1 MDDQINYGNKA
12 KNLEFVAN
20 HTDIEIPYFRELSL
34 EDLENINEI
43 LHDFSEEIMI
53 RSNSSNEDLESSSN
67 AGKYLSIGPISKK
80 RIDDIK
86 ESWSQVLNSYEKD
99 SNQTVILQDYVKNAK
114 IVSVLTS
121 FKVGTD
127 SLYRSFSIYN
137 GPETDAVTSGKYNQ
151 IKNFYIHRSINKLP
165 KKYDEY
171 SIYLKVLIKLENLF
185 GNKHLDIEMVLDNNF
200 SPLLLQVRPLMERK
214 VNKDL
219 IFTEKKIIEQNVKKY
234 SALKETTKDRFGVN
248 QLFSNMSDM
257 NPAEMI
263 GKKPDNVAFGL
274 YKFMFTDST
283 WNIQRGE
290 FGYRKYKP
298 AKLME
303 LFNNVAYINVN
314 HSLNSFLT
322 PSLQID
328 SCEKI
333 IQHQLKKLKENPH
346 LHDSIEFNISRS
358 SYVFDTEDEFAV
370 EYKNII
376 SPGEIQKW
384 HQDLIKIDRFN
395 KSTLEK
401 NNKVILKAFSLLD
414 ENFQYSKKE
423 NIKFIR
429 DNMALPFTHHSR
441 LGFVYFAQLNN
452 LLKKDVITEAQK
464 NSLLLSVKSISTK
477 MKSDAYQVKLGKKSL
492 SSFLDIY
499 GHIRAGNYNLTSSNL
514 KNNLEFTELLIQNS
528 EKQDENI
535 SLQKVI
541 FSNIDKYFELN
552 NIPYTAAT
560 WVEMFQTAIATREN
574 SKFYYTKGID
584 GILNEIEKQNLS
596 DKKFFQRLGIGFNE
610 ENTINLNLK
619 NTLMPDLISS
629 SDDFYLYEEMSKNG
643 NYIGQGTVSGKV
655 LLLDNYS
662 NQPYDLDNKIV
673 AIPAA
678 DPGWDWIFNYKIKSL
693 ITQYG
698 GPNSHMAI
706 RCAEHNIPAILGVGE
721 NNFSM
726 ISASQSLS
734 IDFSNESFAIV

>member
-43 LHDFSEEIMI
+43 LNDFSEEIMI

-726 ISASQSLS
+726 ISTSQSLS

>member
-1 MDDQINYGNKA
+1 MDDRINYGNKA

-20 HTDIEIPYFRELSL
+20 HTDIKIPYFRELSL
-34 EDLENINEI
+34 KDLENINEI

-492 SSFLDIY
+492 GSFLDIY

-726 ISASQSLS
+726 ISTSQSLS

>member
-726 ISASQSLS
+726 ISTSQSLS

>member
-1 MDDQINYGNKA
+1 MDDRINYGNKA

-34 EDLENINEI
+34 KDLVNINEI
-43 LHDFSEEIMI
+43 LNDFSEEIMI
-53 RSNSSNEDLESSSN
+53 RSNSSNEDLESFSN
-67 AGKYLSIGPISKK
+67 AGKYLSIGPISKE
-80 RIDDIK
+80 RISDIK
-86 ESWSQVLNSYEKD
+86 ESWNQVLNSYEKD
-99 SNQTVILQDYVKNAK
+99 TDKTVILQDYVKNSK
-114 IVSVLTS
+114 SVSVLTS

-137 GPETDAVTSGKYNQ
+137 GPETDAVTSGKYNR
-151 IKNFYIHRSINKLP
+151 IKNFYVHRSINKLP

-171 SIYLKVLIKLENLF
+171 SIYLKILTKLEDLF
-185 GNKHLDIEMVLDNNF
+185 GNKHLDIEMVINNNS

-219 IFTEKKIIEQNVKKY
+219 IFEEKKIIEKNIKKY
-234 SALKETTKDRFGVN
+234 ETLKDTTDDRFGIN
-248 QLFSNMSDM
+248 RIFSNMSDM

-322 PSLQID
+322 RSLQVE

-333 IQHQLKKLKENPH
+333 IQYQLQKLKENPH

-358 SYVFDTEDEFAV
+358 SYVFDTEDEFAF

-376 SPGEIQKW
+376 SPKEIEKW
-384 HQDLIKIDRFN
+384 HRDLIEIDSFN

-401 NNKVILKAFSLLD
+401 NNATILKAFSLLD
-414 ENFQYSKKE
+414 GNFKYSKKE

-452 LLKKDVITEAQK
+452 LLRKEVITEAQK

-477 MKSDAYQVKLGKKSL
+477 MKSDAYQVKVGKQSL
-492 SSFLDIY
+492 NNFLDTY
-499 GHIRAGNYNLTSSNL
+499 GHIRAGNYNLSSSNL
-514 KNNLEFTELLIQNS
+514 KNNLEFTELLVQNS
-528 EKQDENI
+528 ERQDENI
-535 SLQKVI
+535 SLQKVV

-552 NIPYTAAT
+552 NISYTASA

-584 GILNEIEKQNLS
+584 GILNEIKENIS
-596 DKKFFQRLGIGFNE
+596 DEEFFQLLNIEFNE

-629 SDDFYLYEEMSKNG
+629 SDDFYLYEEMSKDG
-643 NYIGQGTVSGKV
+643 NYIGQGRVSGEV

-662 NQPYDLDNKIV
+662 NQHYDLDNKIV

-706 RCAEHNIPAILGVGE
+706 RCAEHNIPAVLGVGE
-721 NNFSM
+721 SNFSM
-726 ISASQSLS
+726 ISTSQSLS

>member
-1 MDDQINYGNKA
+1 MDDRINYGNKA

-34 EDLENINEI
+34 KDLVNINEI
-43 LHDFSEEIMI
+43 LNDFSEEIMI
-53 RSNSSNEDLESSSN
+53 RSNSSNEDLESFSN
-67 AGKYLSIGPISKK
+67 AGKYLSIGPISKE
-80 RIDDIK
+80 RISDIK
-86 ESWSQVLNSYEKD
+86 ESWNQVLNSYEKD
-99 SNQTVILQDYVKNAK
+99 TDNTVILQDYVKNSK
-114 IVSVLTS
+114 SVSVLTS

-137 GPETDAVTSGKYNQ
+137 GPETDAVTSGKYNR
-151 IKNFYIHRSINKLP
+151 IKNFYVHRSINKLP

-171 SIYLKVLIKLENLF
+171 SIYLKILTKLEDLF
-185 GNKHLDIEMVLDNNF
+185 GNKHLDIEMVINNNS

-219 IFTEKKIIEQNVKKY
+219 IFEEKKIIEKNIKKY
-234 SALKETTKDRFGVN
+234 ETLKDTTDDRFGIN
-248 QLFSNMSDM
+248 RIFSNMSDM

-322 PSLQID
+322 RSLQVE

-333 IQHQLKKLKENPH
+333 IQYQLQKLKENPH

-358 SYVFDTEDEFAV
+358 SYVFDTEDEFAF

-376 SPGEIQKW
+376 SPKEIEKW
-384 HQDLIKIDRFN
+384 HRDLIEIDSFN

-401 NNKVILKAFSLLD
+401 NNATILKAFSLLD
-414 ENFQYSKKE
+414 GNFKYSKKE

-452 LLKKDVITEAQK
+452 LLRKEVITEAQK

-477 MKSDAYQVKLGKKSL
+477 MKSDAYQVKVGKQSL
-492 SSFLDIY
+492 NNFLDTY
-499 GHIRAGNYNLTSSNL
+499 GHIRAGNYNLSSSNL
-514 KNNLEFTELLIQNS
+514 KNNLEFTELLVQNS
-528 EKQDENI
+528 ERQDENI
-535 SLQKVI
+535 SLQKVV

-552 NIPYTAAT
+552 NISYTASA

-584 GILNEIEKQNLS
+584 GILNEIKENIS
-596 DKKFFQRLGIGFNE
+596 DEEFFQLLNIEFNE

-629 SDDFYLYEEMSKNG
+629 SDDFYLYEEMSKDG
-643 NYIGQGTVSGKV
+643 NYIGQGRVSGEV

-662 NQPYDLDNKIV
+662 NRHYDLDNKIV

-706 RCAEHNIPAILGVGE
+706 RCAEHNIPAVLGVGE
-721 NNFSM
+721 SNFSM
-726 ISASQSLS
+726 ISTSQSLS

>member
-1 MDDQINYGNKA
+1 MRRRQ
-12 KNLEFVAN
+12 
-20 HTDIEIPYFRELSL
+20 RQ
-34 EDLENINEI
+34 
-43 LHDFSEEIMI
+43 MCI
-53 RSNSSNEDLESSSN
+53 R
-67 AGKYLSIGPISKK
+67 
-80 RIDDIK
+80 
-86 ESWSQVLNSYEKD
+86 D
-99 SNQTVILQDYVKNAK
+99 S
-114 IVSVLTS
+114 
-121 FKVGTD
+121 
-127 SLYRSFSIYN
+127 
-137 GPETDAVTSGKYNQ
+137 
-151 IKNFYIHRSINKLP
+151 HRSINKLP
-165 KKYDEY
+165 NKYKEY
-171 SIYLKVLIKLENLF
+171 SVYLKILTKLEDLF
-185 GNKHLDIEMVLDNNF
+185 GNKHLDIEMVLDNNS
-200 SPLLLQVRPLMERK
+200 SPLLLQVRPLMEKK

-219 IFTEKKIIEQNVKKY
+219 IFTEKKIIEQNIKKY
-234 SALKETTKDRFGVN
+234 DSLKETTNDRFGIN

-322 PSLQID
+322 RSLQAD

-333 IQHQLKKLKENPH
+333 IQHQLEKLKENPQ

-376 SPGEIQKW
+376 SPEEIQKW
-384 HQDLIKIDRFN
+384 HQDLIEIDSLN

-401 NNKVILKAFSLLD
+401 NNKTMLRAFSLLD
-414 ENFQYSKKE
+414 GNFKYSKKE

-452 LLKKDVITEAQK
+452 LLRKDVITEAQK

-499 GHIRAGNYNLTSSNL
+499 GHIRAGNYNLSSSNL
-514 KNNLEFTELLIQNS
+514 KNNLEFTELLVHNS
-528 EKQDENI
+528 EPQDENI

-552 NIPYTAAT
+552 NIPYTASA

-584 GILNEIEKQNLS
+584 GILNEIEEQNIS
-596 DKKFFQRLGIGFNE
+596 DEELFQRLNIEFSQ
-610 ENTINLNLK
+610 ENKINLDLK

-629 SDDFYLYEEMSKNG
+629 SDDFYLYEEMSKDG

-673 AIPAA
+673 VIPAA

-726 ISASQSLS
+726 ISTSQSLS

>member
-1 MDDQINYGNKA
+1 
-12 KNLEFVAN
+12 
-20 HTDIEIPYFRELSL
+20 
-34 EDLENINEI
+34 
-43 LHDFSEEIMI
+43 
-53 RSNSSNEDLESSSN
+53 
-67 AGKYLSIGPISKK
+67 
-80 RIDDIK
+80 
-86 ESWSQVLNSYEKD
+86 
-99 SNQTVILQDYVKNAK
+99 
-114 IVSVLTS
+114 
-121 FKVGTD
+121 
-127 SLYRSFSIYN
+127 
-137 GPETDAVTSGKYNQ
+137 
-151 IKNFYIHRSINKLP
+151 
-165 KKYDEY
+165 
-171 SIYLKVLIKLENLF
+171 
-185 GNKHLDIEMVLDNNF
+185 MVLDSNS
-200 SPLLLQVRPLMERK
+200 SPLLLQVRPLMEKK
-214 VNKDL
+214 VYKDL
-219 IFTEKKIIEQNVKKY
+219 IFTEKTVIEQNVKKY
-234 SALKETTKDRFGVN
+234 ETLKETTNDRFGIN

-322 PSLQID
+322 RSLQVD

-333 IQHQLKKLKENPH
+333 IQHQLEKLKENPH

-358 SYVFDTEDEFAV
+358 SYVFDTEGEFAI
-370 EYKNII
+370 EYKDII
-376 SPGEIQKW
+376 SPEEIHKW
-384 HQDLIKIDRFN
+384 HQDLIEIDSLN

-401 NNKVILKAFSLLD
+401 NNETMLRAFSLLD
-414 ENFQYSKKE
+414 GNFEYSKKE
-423 NIKFIR
+423 NIEFIR

-452 LLKKDVITEAQK
+452 LLRKNVISEAQK

-499 GHIRAGNYNLTSSNL
+499 GHIRAGNYNLSSSNL
-514 KNNLEFTELLIQNS
+514 KNNLEFTELLVHNS
-528 EKQDENI
+528 EPQDENI

-552 NIPYTAAT
+552 NIPYTASA

-584 GILNEIEKQNLS
+584 GILNEIEKHNIS
-596 DKKFFQRLGIGFNE
+596 DEQLFQRLNIEFNQ
-610 ENTINLNLK
+610 ENTINLDLK

-629 SDDFYLYEEMSKNG
+629 SDDFYLYEEMSKDG

-673 AIPAA
+673 VIPAA

-721 NNFSM
+721 SNFSM

>member
-1 MDDQINYGNKA
+1 MPNKY
-12 KNLEFVAN
+12 KEYSVYLKIL
-20 HTDIEIPYFRELSL
+20 TKL
-34 EDLENINEI
+34 ED
-43 LHDFSEEIMI
+43 
-53 RSNSSNEDLESSSN
+53 
-67 AGKYLSIGPISKK
+67 
-80 RIDDIK
+80 
-86 ESWSQVLNSYEKD
+86 
-99 SNQTVILQDYVKNAK
+99 
-114 IVSVLTS
+114 
-121 FKVGTD
+121 
-127 SLYRSFSIYN
+127 
-137 GPETDAVTSGKYNQ
+137 
-151 IKNFYIHRSINKLP
+151 
-165 KKYDEY
+165 
-171 SIYLKVLIKLENLF
+171 LF
-185 GNKHLDIEMVLDNNF
+185 GNKHLDIEMVLDNNS
-200 SPLLLQVRPLMERK
+200 SPLLLQVRPLMEKK

-234 SALKETTKDRFGVN
+234 DSLKETTNDRFGIN

-322 PSLQID
+322 RSLQAD

-333 IQHQLKKLKENPH
+333 IQHQLEKLKENPQ

-376 SPGEIQKW
+376 SPEEIQKW
-384 HQDLIKIDRFN
+384 HQDLIEIDSLN

-401 NNKVILKAFSLLD
+401 NNKTMLRAFSLLD
-414 ENFQYSKKE
+414 GNFKYSKKE

-452 LLKKDVITEAQK
+452 LLRKDVITEAQK

-499 GHIRAGNYNLTSSNL
+499 GHIRAGNYNLSSSNL
-514 KNNLEFTELLIQNS
+514 KNNLEFTELLVHNS
-528 EKQDENI
+528 EPQDENI

-552 NIPYTAAT
+552 NIPYTASA

-584 GILNEIEKQNLS
+584 GILNEIEEQNIS
-596 DKKFFQRLGIGFNE
+596 DEELFQRLNIEFSQ
-610 ENTINLNLK
+610 ENTINLDLK

-629 SDDFYLYEEMSKNG
+629 SDDFYLYEEMSKDG

-673 AIPAA
+673 VIPAA

-726 ISASQSLS
+726 ISTSQSLS

>member
-1 MDDQINYGNKA
+1 MAGNLRVTK
-12 KNLEFVAN
+12 
-20 HTDIEIPYFRELSL
+20 
-34 EDLENINEI
+34 
-43 LHDFSEEIMI
+43 M
-53 RSNSSNEDLESSSN
+53 
-67 AGKYLSIGPISKK
+67 
-80 RIDDIK
+80 
-86 ESWSQVLNSYEKD
+86 
-99 SNQTVILQDYVKNAK
+99 TVIRFPRTVCVPLKFEKPLPRQRVFYLGV
-114 IVSVLTS
+114 
-121 FKVGTD
+121 
-127 SLYRSFSIYN
+127 IYT
-137 GPETDAVTSGKYNQ
+137 GPELCQDITRLYLKRHGKTKGVRRWSLITYE
-151 IKNFYIHRSINKLP
+151 
-165 KKYDEY
+165 KYDEY
-171 SIYLKVLIKLENLF
+171 SIYLKILTKLEDLF
-185 GNKHLDIEMVLDNNF
+185 GNKHLDIEMVLDNNS
-200 SPLLLQVRPLMERK
+200 SPLLLQVRPLMEKK

-234 SALKETTKDRFGVN
+234 DSLKETTNDRFGIN

-322 PSLQID
+322 RSLQAD

-333 IQHQLKKLKENPH
+333 IQHQLEKLKENPQ

-376 SPGEIQKW
+376 SPEEIQKW
-384 HQDLIKIDRFN
+384 HQDLIEIDSLN

-401 NNKVILKAFSLLD
+401 NNETMLSAFSLLD
-414 ENFQYSKKE
+414 GNFKYSKKE

-452 LLKKDVITEAQK
+452 LLRKEVITEAQK

-477 MKSDAYQVKLGKKSL
+477 MKSDAYQVKVGKQSL
-492 SSFLDIY
+492 NNFLDTY
-499 GHIRAGNYNLTSSNL
+499 GHIRAGNYNLSSSNL
-514 KNNLEFTELLIQNS
+514 KNNLEFTELLVQNS
-528 EKQDENI
+528 ERQDENI
-535 SLQKVI
+535 SLQKVV

-552 NIPYTAAT
+552 NISYTASA

-584 GILNEIEKQNLS
+584 GILNEIKENIS
-596 DKKFFQRLGIGFNE
+596 DEEFFQLLNIEFNE

-629 SDDFYLYEEMSKNG
+629 SDDFYLYEEMSKDG
-643 NYIGQGTVSGKV
+643 NYIGQGRVSGEV

-662 NQPYDLDNKIV
+662 NQHYDLDNKIV

-706 RCAEHNIPAILGVGE
+706 RCAEHNIPAVLGVGE
-721 NNFSM
+721 SNFSM
-726 ISASQSLS
+726 ISTSQSLS

>member
-34 EDLENINEI
+34 EDLGNINEI
-43 LHDFSEEIMI
+43 LNDFSEEIMI

-67 AGKYLSIGPISKK
+67 AGKYLSIGPISKE

-86 ESWSQVLNSYEKD
+86 ESWNQVLNSYEKD
-99 SNQTVILQDYVKNAK
+99 ANQTVILQDYVKNAK
-114 IVSVLTS
+114 SVSVLTS

-151 IKNFYIHRSINKLP
+151 IKNFYVHRSINKLP

-171 SIYLKVLIKLENLF
+171 SIYLKILIKLEDLF
-185 GNKHLDIEMVLDNNF
+185 GNKHLDIEMVLDSNS
-200 SPLLLQVRPLMERK
+200 SPLLLQVRPMMEKK
-214 VNKDL
+214 VYKDL
-219 IFTEKKIIEQNVKKY
+219 IFAEKKIIEQNVKKY
-234 SALKETTKDRFGVN
+234 KALKETTNDRFGVN

-322 PSLQID
+322 RSLQID

-333 IQHQLKKLKENPH
+333 IQHQLEKLKEKPH

-358 SYVFDTEDEFAV
+358 SYVFDTEDEFAI
-370 EYKNII
+370 EYKDII
-376 SPGEIQKW
+376 SPEEIHKW
-384 HQDLIKIDRFN
+384 HQDLIEIDILN

-401 NNKVILKAFSLLD
+401 NNETMLRAFSLLD
-414 ENFQYSKKE
+414 EHFEYSKKE
-423 NIKFIR
+423 NIEFIR

-452 LLKKDVITEAQK
+452 LLRKDVITEAQK

-499 GHIRAGNYNLTSSNL
+499 GHIRAGNYNLSSSNL
-514 KNNLEFTELLIQNS
+514 KNNLEFTELLVHNS
-528 EKQDENI
+528 EPQDENI
-535 SLQKVI
+535 SLQKII

-552 NIPYTAAT
+552 NIPYTASA

-584 GILNEIEKQNLS
+584 GILNEIEKRNIS
-596 DKKFFQRLGIGFNE
+596 DEQLFQRLNIEFNQ
-610 ENTINLNLK
+610 ENTINLDLK

-629 SDDFYLYEEMSKNG
+629 SDDFYLYEEMSKDG

-655 LLLDNYS
+655 LLLDKYS

-673 AIPAA
+673 VIPAA

-721 NNFSM
+721 SNFSM

>member
-1 MDDQINYGNKA
+1 MPNKY
-12 KNLEFVAN
+12 KEYSVYLKIL
-20 HTDIEIPYFRELSL
+20 TKL
-34 EDLENINEI
+34 ED
-43 LHDFSEEIMI
+43 
-53 RSNSSNEDLESSSN
+53 
-67 AGKYLSIGPISKK
+67 
-80 RIDDIK
+80 
-86 ESWSQVLNSYEKD
+86 
-99 SNQTVILQDYVKNAK
+99 
-114 IVSVLTS
+114 
-121 FKVGTD
+121 
-127 SLYRSFSIYN
+127 
-137 GPETDAVTSGKYNQ
+137 
-151 IKNFYIHRSINKLP
+151 
-165 KKYDEY
+165 
-171 SIYLKVLIKLENLF
+171 LF
-185 GNKHLDIEMVLDNNF
+185 GNKHLDIEMVLDNNS
-200 SPLLLQVRPLMERK
+200 SPLLLQVRPLMEKK

-219 IFTEKKIIEQNVKKY
+219 ILTEKKIIEQNVKKY
-234 SALKETTKDRFGVN
+234 DSLKETTNDRFGIN

-322 PSLQID
+322 RSLQAD

-333 IQHQLKKLKENPH
+333 IQHQLEKLKENPQ

-376 SPGEIQKW
+376 SPEEIQKW
-384 HQDLIKIDRFN
+384 HQDLIEIDSLN

-401 NNKVILKAFSLLD
+401 NNETMLRAFSLLD
-414 ENFQYSKKE
+414 GNFKYSKKE

-452 LLKKDVITEAQK
+452 LLRKDVITEAQK

-499 GHIRAGNYNLTSSNL
+499 GHIRAGNYNLSSSNL
-514 KNNLEFTELLIQNS
+514 KNNLEFTELLVHNS
-528 EKQDENI
+528 EPHDENI

-552 NIPYTAAT
+552 NIPYTASA

-584 GILNEIEKQNLS
+584 GILNEIEEQNIS
-596 DKKFFQRLGIGFNE
+596 DEELFQRLNIEFSQ
-610 ENTINLNLK
+610 ENKINLDLK

-629 SDDFYLYEEMSKNG
+629 SDDFYLYEEMSKDG

-673 AIPAA
+673 VIPAA

-726 ISASQSLS
+726 ISTSQSLS

>member
-1 MDDQINYGNKA
+1 MDYQINYGNKA

-20 HTDIEIPYFRELSL
+20 HTDIKIPYFRELSL
-34 EDLENINEI
+34 KDLENINEI

-333 IQHQLKKLKENPH
+333 ILHQLKKLKENPH

-726 ISASQSLS
+726 ITTSQSLS

>member
-1 MDDQINYGNKA
+1 
-12 KNLEFVAN
+12 
-20 HTDIEIPYFRELSL
+20 
-34 EDLENINEI
+34 
-43 LHDFSEEIMI
+43 
-53 RSNSSNEDLESSSN
+53 
-67 AGKYLSIGPISKK
+67 
-80 RIDDIK
+80 
-86 ESWSQVLNSYEKD
+86 
-99 SNQTVILQDYVKNAK
+99 
-114 IVSVLTS
+114 
-121 FKVGTD
+121 
-127 SLYRSFSIYN
+127 
-137 GPETDAVTSGKYNQ
+137 
-151 IKNFYIHRSINKLP
+151 
-165 KKYDEY
+165 
-171 SIYLKVLIKLENLF
+171 
-185 GNKHLDIEMVLDNNF
+185 
-200 SPLLLQVRPLMERK
+200 
-214 VNKDL
+214 
-219 IFTEKKIIEQNVKKY
+219 
-234 SALKETTKDRFGVN
+234 
-248 QLFSNMSDM
+248 M

-322 PSLQID
+322 RSLKVD

-333 IQHQLKKLKENPH
+333 IQHQLEKLKENPQ

-376 SPGEIQKW
+376 SPEEIQKW
-384 HQDLIKIDRFN
+384 HQDLIEIDSLN

-401 NNKVILKAFSLLD
+401 NNETMLRAFSLLD
-414 ENFQYSKKE
+414 GNFKYSKKE

-452 LLKKDVITEAQK
+452 LLRKDVITEAQK

-492 SSFLDIY
+492 SRFLDIY
-499 GHIRAGNYNLTSSNL
+499 GHVRAGNYNLSSSNL
-514 KNNLEFTELLIQNS
+514 KNNLEFTEILVHNS
-528 EKQDENI
+528 EPQDENI

-552 NIPYTAAT
+552 NIPYTASA

-584 GILNEIEKQNLS
+584 GILNEIEKHNIS
-596 DKKFFQRLGIGFNE
+596 DEELFQRLNIEFNQ
-610 ENTINLNLK
+610 ENRINLDLK

-629 SDDFYLYEEMSKNG
+629 SDDFYLYEEMSKDG

-655 LLLDNYS
+655 LLLENYS

-673 AIPAA
+673 VIPAA

-721 NNFSM
+721 SNFSM
-726 ISASQSLS
+726 ISTSQSLL

>member
-1 MDDQINYGNKA
+1 MDDRINYGNKA
-12 KNLEFVAN
+12 KNLDFVAD
-20 HTDIEIPYFRELSL
+20 HTDIKIPYFRELFL
-34 EDLENINEI
+34 KDLENINEI
-43 LHDFSEEIMI
+43 LNSFSEEIMI

-67 AGKYLSIGPISKK
+67 AGKYLSIGPISKEK
-80 RIDDIK
+80 INDIK
-86 ESWSQVLNSYEKD
+86 ESWNQVLNSYEND
-99 SNQTVILQDYVKNAK
+99 TNQTVILQDYVKNAK
-114 IVSVLTS
+114 SVSVLTS

-171 SIYLKVLIKLENLF
+171 SIYLKILTKLEDLF
-185 GNKHLDIEMVLDNNF
+185 GNKHLDIEMVLDNNS

-219 IFTEKKIIEQNVKKY
+219 VFIEKKIIEHNVTKY
-234 SALKETTKDRFGVN
+234 ENLKETTVDRFGIN
-248 QLFSNMSDM
+248 QLYSNMSDM

-263 GKKPDNVAFGL
+263 GKKPDNFAYGL
-274 YKFMFTDST
+274 YKFMFTAST

-322 PSLQID
+322 RSLQVE

-333 IQHQLKKLKENPH
+333 IQYQLEKLKVNPH

-358 SYVFDTEDEFAV
+358 SYVFDTEDEFSI

-376 SPGEIQKW
+376 SPEEIQKW
-384 HQDLIKIDRFN
+384 HQDLIEIDSFN

-401 NNKVILKAFSLLD
+401 NNKTMLKAFSLLD
-414 ENFQYSKKE
+414 GDFEYSKKE

-452 LLKKDVITEAQK
+452 LLRKEVITEEQK

-477 MKSDAYQVKLGKKSL
+477 MKSDAYQVKIGKQSLG
-492 SSFLDIY
+492 SFLDIY
-499 GHIRAGNYNLTSSNL
+499 GHIRAGNYNLSSSNL
-514 KNNLEFTELLIQNS
+514 KNNLEFTELLVNNS

-535 SLQKVI
+535 SLQKAI
-541 FSNIDKYFELN
+541 FSNIDNYFELN
-552 NIPYTAAT
+552 SIPYTASA
-560 WVEMFQTAIATREN
+560 WVKMFQTAIATREN

-584 GILNEIEKQNLS
+584 GILNEIEVQNIS
-596 DKKFFQRLGIGFNE
+596 DKELFQRLDIEFNQG
-610 ENTINLNLK
+610 NTVNLDLK

-629 SDDFYLYEEMSKNG
+629 SDDFYLYEEMSKDG

-721 NNFSM
+721 NNFS
-726 ISASQSLS
+726 ILSTSQSVS

>member
-1 MDDQINYGNKA
+1 
-12 KNLEFVAN
+12 
-20 HTDIEIPYFRELSL
+20 
-34 EDLENINEI
+34 
-43 LHDFSEEIMI
+43 
-53 RSNSSNEDLESSSN
+53 
-67 AGKYLSIGPISKK
+67 
-80 RIDDIK
+80 
-86 ESWSQVLNSYEKD
+86 
-99 SNQTVILQDYVKNAK
+99 
-114 IVSVLTS
+114 
-121 FKVGTD
+121 
-127 SLYRSFSIYN
+127 
-137 GPETDAVTSGKYNQ
+137 
-151 IKNFYIHRSINKLP
+151 
-165 KKYDEY
+165 
-171 SIYLKVLIKLENLF
+171 
-185 GNKHLDIEMVLDNNF
+185 MVLDSNS
-200 SPLLLQVRPLMERK
+200 SPLLLQVRPLMEKK
-214 VNKDL
+214 VYKDL
-219 IFTEKKIIEQNVKKY
+219 IFAEKKVIEQNVKKY
-234 SALKETTKDRFGVN
+234 EALKETTIDRFGVN

-322 PSLQID
+322 RSLQVD

-333 IQHQLKKLKENPH
+333 IQHQLEKLKENPH

-358 SYVFDTEDEFAV
+358 SYVFDTEGEFAI
-370 EYKNII
+370 EYKDII
-376 SPGEIQKW
+376 SPEEIHKW
-384 HQDLIKIDRFN
+384 HQDLIEIDSLN

-401 NNKVILKAFSLLD
+401 NNETMLRAFSLLD
-414 ENFQYSKKE
+414 GNFEYSKKE
-423 NIKFIR
+423 NIEFIR

-452 LLKKDVITEAQK
+452 LLRKDVITEAQK

-499 GHIRAGNYNLTSSNL
+499 GHIRAGNYNLSSSNL
-514 KNNLEFTELLIQNS
+514 KNNLEFTELLVHNS
-528 EKQDENI
+528 EPQDENI

-552 NIPYTAAT
+552 NIPYTASA

-584 GILNEIEKQNLS
+584 GILNEIDEQNIS
-596 DKKFFQRLGIGFNE
+596 DEELFQRLNIEFNQ
-610 ENTINLNLK
+610 ENTINLDLK

-629 SDDFYLYEEMSKNG
+629 SDDFYLYEEMSKDG

-673 AIPAA
+673 VIPAA

>member
-1 MDDQINYGNKA
+1 MDDRINYGNKA

-20 HTDIEIPYFRELSL
+20 HTDIKIPYFRELSL
-34 EDLENINEI
+34 KDLENINEI

-401 NNKVILKAFSLLD
+401 NNKVILNAFSLLD

-655 LLLDNYS
+655 LLLDNYL

-726 ISASQSLS
+726 ITTSQSLS

>member
-1 MDDQINYGNKA
+1 MDDRINYGNKA

-20 HTDIEIPYFRELSL
+20 HTDIKIPYFRELSL
-34 EDLENINEI
+34 KDLENINEI

-693 ITQYG
+693 VTQYG

-726 ISASQSLS
+726 ISTSQSLS

>member
-1 MDDQINYGNKA
+1 MPNKY
-12 KNLEFVAN
+12 KEYSVYLKIL
-20 HTDIEIPYFRELSL
+20 TKL
-34 EDLENINEI
+34 ED
-43 LHDFSEEIMI
+43 
-53 RSNSSNEDLESSSN
+53 
-67 AGKYLSIGPISKK
+67 
-80 RIDDIK
+80 
-86 ESWSQVLNSYEKD
+86 
-99 SNQTVILQDYVKNAK
+99 
-114 IVSVLTS
+114 
-121 FKVGTD
+121 
-127 SLYRSFSIYN
+127 
-137 GPETDAVTSGKYNQ
+137 
-151 IKNFYIHRSINKLP
+151 
-165 KKYDEY
+165 
-171 SIYLKVLIKLENLF
+171 LF
-185 GNKHLDIEMVLDNNF
+185 GNKHLDIEMVLDNNS
-200 SPLLLQVRPLMERK
+200 SPLLLQVRPLMEKK

-234 SALKETTKDRFGVN
+234 DSLKETTNDRFGIN

-322 PSLQID
+322 RSLQAD

-333 IQHQLKKLKENPH
+333 IQHQLEKLKENPQ

-376 SPGEIQKW
+376 SPEEIQKW
-384 HQDLIKIDRFN
+384 HQDLIEIDSLN

-401 NNKVILKAFSLLD
+401 NNETMLRAFSLLD
-414 ENFQYSKKE
+414 GNFKYSKKE

-452 LLKKDVITEAQK
+452 LLRKDVITEAQK

-499 GHIRAGNYNLTSSNL
+499 GHIRAGNYNLSSSNL
-514 KNNLEFTELLIQNS
+514 KNNLEFTELLVHNS
-528 EKQDENI
+528 EPQDENI

-552 NIPYTAAT
+552 NIPYTASA

-584 GILNEIEKQNLS
+584 GILNEIEEQNIS
-596 DKKFFQRLGIGFNE
+596 DEELFQRLNIEFNQ
-610 ENTINLNLK
+610 ENTINLDLK

-629 SDDFYLYEEMSKNG
+629 SDDFYLYEEMSKDG

-673 AIPAA
+673 VIPAA

-726 ISASQSLS
+726 ISTSQSLS

>member
-1 MDDQINYGNKA
+1 
-12 KNLEFVAN
+12 
-20 HTDIEIPYFRELSL
+20 
-34 EDLENINEI
+34 
-43 LHDFSEEIMI
+43 
-53 RSNSSNEDLESSSN
+53 
-67 AGKYLSIGPISKK
+67 
-80 RIDDIK
+80 
-86 ESWSQVLNSYEKD
+86 
-99 SNQTVILQDYVKNAK
+99 
-114 IVSVLTS
+114 
-121 FKVGTD
+121 
-127 SLYRSFSIYN
+127 
-137 GPETDAVTSGKYNQ
+137 
-151 IKNFYIHRSINKLP
+151 
-165 KKYDEY
+165 
-171 SIYLKVLIKLENLF
+171 
-185 GNKHLDIEMVLDNNF
+185 
-200 SPLLLQVRPLMERK
+200 
-214 VNKDL
+214 
-219 IFTEKKIIEQNVKKY
+219 
-234 SALKETTKDRFGVN
+234 
-248 QLFSNMSDM
+248 
-257 NPAEMI
+257 
-263 GKKPDNVAFGL
+263 
-274 YKFMFTDST
+274 
-283 WNIQRGE
+283 
-290 FGYRKYKP
+290 
-298 AKLME
+298 ME

-322 PSLQID
+322 RSLQAD

-333 IQHQLKKLKENPH
+333 IQHQLEKLKENPQ

-376 SPGEIQKW
+376 SPEEIQKW
-384 HQDLIKIDRFN
+384 HQDLIEIDSLN

-401 NNKVILKAFSLLD
+401 NNETMLRAFSLLD
-414 ENFQYSKKE
+414 GNFKYSKKE

-452 LLKKDVITEAQK
+452 LLRKDVITEAQK

-499 GHIRAGNYNLTSSNL
+499 GHIRAGNYNLSSSNL
-514 KNNLEFTELLIQNS
+514 KNNLEFTELLVHNS
-528 EKQDENI
+528 EPQDENI

-552 NIPYTAAT
+552 NIPYTASA

-584 GILNEIEKQNLS
+584 GILNEIEEQNIS
-596 DKKFFQRLGIGFNE
+596 DEELFQRLNIEFSQ
-610 ENTINLNLK
+610 ENKINLDLK

-629 SDDFYLYEEMSKNG
+629 SDDFYLYEEMSKDG

-673 AIPAA
+673 VIPAA

-726 ISASQSLS
+726 ISTSQSLS

>member
-1 MDDQINYGNKA
+1 MVID
-12 KNLEFVAN
+12 
-20 HTDIEIPYFRELSL
+20 
-34 EDLENINEI
+34 
-43 LHDFSEEIMI
+43 
-53 RSNSSNEDLESSSN
+53 SNS
-67 AGKYLSIGPISKK
+67 
-80 RIDDIK
+80 
-86 ESWSQVLNSYEKD
+86 
-99 SNQTVILQDYVKNAK
+99 
-114 IVSVLTS
+114 
-121 FKVGTD
+121 
-127 SLYRSFSIYN
+127 
-137 GPETDAVTSGKYNQ
+137 
-151 IKNFYIHRSINKLP
+151 
-165 KKYDEY
+165 
-171 SIYLKVLIKLENLF
+171 
-185 GNKHLDIEMVLDNNF
+185 
-200 SPLLLQVRPLMERK
+200 SPLLLQVRPLMEKK
-214 VNKDL
+214 VYKDL
-219 IFTEKKIIEQNVKKY
+219 IFTEKKVIEQNVKKY
-234 SALKETTKDRFGVN
+234 EALKETTNDRFGVN

-322 PSLQID
+322 RSLQVD

-333 IQHQLKKLKENPH
+333 IQHQLEKLKENPH

-358 SYVFDTEDEFAV
+358 SYVFDTEGEFAI
-370 EYKNII
+370 EYKDII
-376 SPGEIQKW
+376 SPEEIHKW
-384 HQDLIKIDRFN
+384 HQDLIEIDSLN

-401 NNKVILKAFSLLD
+401 NNKTMLKAFSLLD
-414 ENFQYSKKE
+414 GNFDYSKKE

-441 LGFVYFAQLNN
+441 LGFVYFAQVNSILR
-452 LLKKDVITEAQK
+452 KDVITEAQK

-499 GHIRAGNYNLTSSNL
+499 GHIRAGNYNLSSSNL
-514 KNNLEFTELLIQNS
+514 KNNLEFTELLVHNS
-528 EKQDENI
+528 EPQDENI

-552 NIPYTAAT
+552 NIPYTASA

-584 GILNEIEKQNLS
+584 GILNEIDKQNIS
-596 DKKFFQRLGIGFNE
+596 DEELFQRLNIEFNQ
-610 ENTINLNLK
+610 ENTINLDLK

-629 SDDFYLYEEMSKNG
+629 SDDFYLYEEMSKDG

-673 AIPAA
+673 VIPAA

-721 NNFSM
+721 SNFSM
-726 ISASQSLS
+726 ISTSQSLS